1 MSILSRLVE
10 VNKHLEKKAIS
21 LNRKEKEFQRI
32 CWFSPTHN
40 NAVLIVQK
48 SSEKKFLL
56 VAYFTCIHTKM
67 PSETDAQGAPSENH
81 KHHKIPFG
89 CNAT

>member
-10 VNKHLEKKAIS
+10 VNKQLEKKKLFHWTAKKRN
-21 LNRKEKEFQRI
+21 LKDFV
-32 CWFSPTHN
+32 N
-40 NAVLIVQK
+40 NAVIIVQK
-48 SSEKKFLL
+48 SSEKKVLL
-56 VAYFTCIHTKM
+56 VAYFACIHTKM